1 MKAIK
6 LLFFAVLFV
15 AGQQAI
21 AQDIY
26 VNNNM
31 TVQVDITFNFDA
43 PCGKTVV
50 NAPATSTT
58 FTPYTTGCN
67 LNSIVVTFI
76 DNSCTPPVIVTIP
89 VTITSNP
96 IMFTYTSCAGTIF
109 NFDLNFTGTDYT
121 LEIF

>member
-96 IMFTYTSCAGTIF
+96 IMFTYTLCNGQLFT
-109 NFDLNFTGTDYT
+109 FDLNFTGTGYT
-121 LEIF
+121 LEIS